1 MSGYRL
7 DGGGLV
13 DRGTRLNFTFD
24 GKSYSGFAGDTLAS
38 ALLANGVSLFARSFK
53 YHRPR
58 GVYSAGPEEPNA
70 LVTLRSGGRAEPN
83 TKATVIELYE
93 GLEAHSQ
100 NRWPSLKH
108 DFLSINQLGGPM
120 LVAGFYYKTFMGP
133 TRKAWM
139 LYEHFIRKAAGLGE
153 AAKEADPDR
162 YEKSNLFCDV
172 LVVGAGPA
180 GLTAALAAA
189 RAGARV
195 VLADENAEA
204 GGALLGE
211 RNETIDGL
219 PAQDWV
225 TKTIAE
231 LNVLP
236 DVIFMPRTTVYG
248 YYDHNVLGA
257 VERTADHLATPDA
270 HQPRQKHWS
279 IRCASVVLATGAIE
293 RPIVFDGND
302 KPGVMLAESARRFAQ
317 RHGVAVGKQIV
328 VFTNNDSA
336 YRAALEL
343 RNAGITIAAII
354 DPRDSISSAL
364 SNAVKARGIRLL
376 TGHVVAGTKGGKALT
391 AVEIA
396 PIDTL
401 SRKVDESYE
410 WLPADTLAVS
420 GGWTPTIHL
429 ASQAGDKPIFNEEI
443 ASFVPGKAFQ
453 AWRAV
458 GACNGDFA
466 LTDCLS
472 EGSAKG
478 AAAANDAGFAS
489 SESMKTL
496 EVSVPAHIS
505 SNDAPYPLWEITRP
519 NGPKGKK
526 FVDLQHDVTAE
537 DVRLAQREG
546 FESVEH
552 LKRYTTLGMAADQ
565 GKTSNVNGLALMA
578 AALERSIPEVGTTR
592 FRPPYTPV
600 ALGALA
606 GRETGYHISPVRRT
620 PMHDLHVKA
629 GADMLTAGQWMRPQV
644 YRKTGEDVFDAYV
657 REAKAVRE
665 SVGMVDVSTLG
676 KIDIQGPDAQE
687 FLNRVYSNGFKSLP
701 VGKARYG
708 LMLREDGCLFD
719 DGTTWR
725 LGETQYLMTTTTA
738 NAAGVLSHL
747 EFLLATVWPEMRVQ
761 VTSVT
766 EQWAGVAVAGPKSR
780 ALLQTVIKDLD
791 LSNEGVPFMGVFP
804 ATLGAIPVL
813 VARLSFS
820 GELAYE
826 VYAGSNYGAALWEKL
841 TTAGE
846 AFGLVPYGTEA
857 LGTLRIEKGHVAGPE
872 LDGRTTAKDLGLG
885 GMTSSKKHY
894 IGRPLME
901 RDALNED
908 KRLKLVGVISR
919 NGTPLRAGSHLVE
932 GSSAEHPGRSLG
944 HVSSTTYSPAID
956 KFIALALL
964 EGGVDPNAERALF
977 AADPLRG
984 GHDPVEVVS
993 PCFFDKDGSRMHV

>member
-7 DGGGLV
+7 GSGGLV
-13 DRGTRLNFTFD
+13 DRGKRLNFTFD

-70 LVTLRSGGRAEPN
+70 LVTLRSDGRAEPN
-83 TKATVIELYE
+83 TKATVVELYE

-100 NRWPSLKH
+100 NCWPSLQH

-139 LYEHFIRKAAGLGE
+139 LYEHFIRKAAGLGK

-180 GLTAALAAA
+180 GLAAALFAA

-211 RNETIDGL
+211 RNEKIDGL
-219 PAQDWV
+219 PAQEWI
-225 TKTIAE
+225 TKTLAE
-231 LNVLP
+231 LTALP
-236 DVIFMPRTTVYG
+236 DVTFMPRTTVYG

-257 VERTADHLATPDA
+257 VERVADHIAIPNA
-270 HQPRQKHWS
+270 HQPRQKHWT

-317 RHGVAVGKQIV
+317 RQGVAVGQQVV

-336 YRAALEL
+336 YRAALDL
-343 RNAGITIAAII
+343 KDGGISIAAIV
-354 DPRDSISSAL
+354 DPRDTISSAL
-364 SNAVKARGIRLL
+364 NDAVQARGIRLM
-376 TGHVVAGTKGGKALT
+376 TSHVVTGARGGKALK

-396 PIDTL
+396 PIDTA
-401 SRKVDESYE
+401 SQTIGESKE
-410 WLPADTLAVS
+410 WLAADTLAIS

-429 ASQAGDKPIFNEEI
+429 ASQAGGKPIFNEEI
-443 ASFVPGKAFQ
+443 ASFVPGEALQ
-453 AWRAV
+453 AWRAA

-472 EGSAKG
+472 TG
-478 AAAANDAGFAS
+478 ATAGASAANDAGFTPEPAR
-489 SESMKTL
+489 TFD
-496 EVSVPAHIS
+496 VAVPVHLN
-505 SNDAPYPLWEITRP
+505 SNDALYPLWEITRP

-537 DVRLAQREG
+537 DIRLAQREG

-606 GRETGYHISPVRRT
+606 GRETGYHVSPVRRT

-644 YRKTGEDVFDAYV
+644 YSQAGEDVFDAYV

-676 KIDIQGPDAQE
+676 KIAVQGPDAQE
-687 FLNRVYSNGFKSLP
+687 FLNRVYSNGFKTLA

-708 LMLREDGCLFD
+708 LMLREDGYLFD

-725 LGETQYLMTTTTA
+725 LDETQYLMTTTTA

-780 ALLQTVIKDLD
+780 VLLQSVIRDLD
-791 LSNEGVPFMGVFP
+791 LSNEGVPFMGVYP
-804 ATLGAIPVL
+804 ASLDGIPVL
-813 VARLSFS
+813 IARLSFS

-841 TTAGE
+841 MTAGE

-901 RDALNED
+901 REALSED
-908 KRLKLVGVISR
+908 NRLRLVGIISR

-932 GSSAEHPGRSLG
+932 GKTAEHPGRSLG

-956 KFIALALL
+956 KYVALALV
-964 EGGVDPNAERALF
+964 EGGLELNEDRELF
-977 AADPLRG
+977 AANPLKG
-984 GHDPVEVVS
+984 DHDPVQIVH

>member
-7 DGGGLV
+7 ENGGLI
-13 DRGTRLNFTFD
+13 DRSKRLNFTFD
-24 GKSYSGFAGDTLAS
+24 GKRYGGFSGDTLAS
-38 ALLANGVSLFARSFK
+38 ALLANGVSLFGRSFK

-70 LVTLRSGGRAEPN
+70 LVTLRSGGRSEPN

-93 GLEAHSQ
+93 GLQASSQ
-100 NRWPSLKH
+100 NRWPNLQY
-108 DFLSINQLGGPM
+108 DLLSINQIGGSM

-139 LYEHFIRKAAGLGE
+139 LYEHFIRKAAGLG
-153 AAKEADPDR
+153 AASKEADPDR
-162 YEKSNLFCDV
+162 HEKSNLFCDV

-180 GLTAALAAA
+180 GLAAALAAG

-195 VLADENAEA
+195 VLADENAQA
-204 GGALLGE
+204 GGALLSE
-211 RNETIDGL
+211 QEETIDGL

-225 TKTIAE
+225 AQSLAE
-231 LNVLP
+231 LAALP
-236 DVIFMPRTTVYG
+236 DVSIMPRTTVYG

-257 VERTADHLATPDA
+257 VERVADHLATPNA
-270 HQPRQKHWS
+270 HQARQKHWT

-302 KPGVMLAESARRFAQ
+302 KPGVMLADSARRFAQ
-317 RHGVAVGKQIV
+317 RQGVAVGRQVV

-336 YRAALEL
+336 YRAALDL
-343 RNAGITIAAII
+343 KDAGVEIAAIV
-354 DPRDSISSAL
+354 DPRGDISSPL
-364 SNAVKARGIRLL
+364 KDAVQKRGIRLL
-376 TGHVVAGTKGGKALT
+376 ASHVVTGAKGSKSLKT
-391 AVEIA
+391 VEIA
-396 PIDTL
+396 PFDPENQTVGE
-401 SRKVDESYE
+401 SRE
-410 WLPADTLAVS
+410 WIAADSLAVS

-429 ASQAGDKPIFNEEI
+429 ASQAGGKPVFNAEI
-443 ASFVPGKAFQ
+443 ASFVPGEALQ
-453 AWRAV
+453 NWHAA

-466 LTDCLS
+466 LEDCLS
-472 EGSAKG
+472 AG
-478 AAAANDAGFAS
+478 ANAGAVAARDAGFAS
-489 SESMKTL
+489 GTTD
-496 EVSVPAHIS
+496 VFDVTVPAHAGSGS
-505 SNDAPYPLWEITRP
+505 SLYPLWEITRP

-606 GRETGYHISPVRRT
+606 GRETGFHISPVRRT

-644 YRKTGEDVFDAYV
+644 YRKSGEDVFDAYV
-657 REAKAVRE
+657 REARTVRE
-665 SVGMVDVSTLG
+665 GVGMVDVSTLG
-676 KIDIQGPDAQE
+676 KIDVQGPDAQE

-719 DGTTWR
+719 DGTTWC

-780 ALLQTVIKDLD
+780 ALLQSVIKDLD
-791 LSNEGVPFMGVFP
+791 LSDEGVPFMGVYP
-804 ATLGAIPVL
+804 ATLEDIPVL

-841 TTAGE
+841 ILAGE

-872 LDGRTTAKDLGLG
+872 LDGRTTARDLGLG

-901 RDALNED
+901 REALNED
-908 KRLKLVGVISR
+908 NRQRLVGVISS
-919 NGTPLRAGSHLVE
+919 NGTPLSAGSHLVE
-932 GSSAEHPGRSLG
+932 GKTAEQPGRSLG

-964 EGGVDPNAERALF
+964 EGGLETNAERILY

>member
-7 DGGGLV
+7 NSGGLV
-13 DRGTRLNFTFD
+13 DRTKRLNFTFD
-24 GKSYSGFAGDTLAS
+24 GKSYSGFEGDTLAS
-38 ALLANGVSLFARSFK
+38 ALLANGVSLFGRSFK

-93 GLEAHSQ
+93 GLEAQSQ
-100 NRWPSLKH
+100 NCWPSLEH
-108 DFLSINQLGGPM
+108 DLLSINQLGGPM

-139 LYEHFIRKAAGLGE
+139 FYEHFIRKAAGLGA

-172 LVVGAGPA
+172 LVVGAGPSGLA
-180 GLTAALAAA
+180 AALTAA
-189 RAGARV
+189 RSGARV
-195 VLADENAEA
+195 VLADENPEA

-211 RNETIDGL
+211 SQDTIDGQ

-225 TKTIAE
+225 AKTLAE
-231 LNVLP
+231 LTALP
-236 DVIFMPRTTVYG
+236 DVTFMPRTTVYG
-248 YYDHNVLGA
+248 YYDHNILGA
-257 VERTADHLATPDA
+257 VERVADHLATPVN
-270 HQPRQKHWS
+270 HQPRQKHWT
-279 IRCASVVLATGAIE
+279 IRCASVVIATGAIE

-302 KPGVMLAESARRFAQ
+302 TPGVMLADATRRFAQ
-317 RHGVAVGKQIV
+317 RQGVAVGRQAV

-336 YRAALEL
+336 YRAALDL
-343 RNAGITIAAII
+343 KDAGVDIAAIV
-354 DPRDSISSAL
+354 DPRNTIPDAL
-364 SNAVKARGIRLL
+364 TEAVQTRGIRLL
-376 TGHVVAGTKGGKALT
+376 SGHVVTGAKGGKRLKT
-391 AVEIA
+391 VEVATFDAGSQSVGESKEWIA
-396 PIDTL
+396 
-401 SRKVDESYE
+401 
-410 WLPADTLAVS
+410 ADTLAVS

-429 ASQAGDKPIFNEEI
+429 ASQAGDKPVFDDKI
-443 ASFVPGKAFQ
+443 ASFVPGKALQ

-458 GACNGDFA
+458 GACNGDFGLA
-466 LTDCLS
+466 DCLS
-472 EGSAKG
+472 AGSKAG
-478 AAAANDAGFAS
+478 AGAVEDAGFT
-489 SESMKTL
+489 SEATPTPD
-496 EVSVPAHIS
+496 VAVPAHAGS
-505 SNDAPYPLWEITRP
+505 GGSLYPIWEISRP
-519 NGPKGKK
+519 SGPKGKK

-600 ALGALA
+600 TLGALG
-606 GRETGYHISPVRRT
+606 GRETGHHLAPVRRT
-620 PMHDLHVKA
+620 PMHDWHVKA

-644 YRKTGEDVFDAYV
+644 YRKAGEDVFAAYV

-665 SVGMVDVSTLG
+665 GVGMVDVSTLG
-676 KIDIQGPDAQE
+676 KIAVQGPDAQN
-687 FLNRVYSNGFKSLP
+687 FLNLVYSNGFKTLA

-708 LMLREDGCLFD
+708 LMLREDGFVYD

-725 LGETQYLMTTTTA
+725 LGETEYLMTTTTA
-738 NAAGVLSHL
+738 NAAGVLAHL
-747 EFLLATVWPEMRVQ
+747 EFLLATVWPELRVQ

-780 ALLQTVIKDLD
+780 ATLESVIKDLD
-791 LSNEGVPFMGVFP
+791 LSNEGVPFMGVQP
-804 ATLGAIPVL
+804 GTLDGIPVL

-820 GELAYE
+820 GEMAFE
-826 VYAGSNYGAALWEKL
+826 VYTGANYGAALWDKL
-841 TTAGE
+841 MAAGE

-885 GMTSSKKHY
+885 GMASRKKHY

-901 RDALNED
+901 REALNED
-908 KRLKLVGVISR
+908 NRLGLVGVISS
-919 NGTPLRAGSHLVE
+919 NGKPLRAGSHLVA
-932 GSSAEHPGRSLG
+932 GQTAEQPGKSLG

-956 KFIALALL
+956 KFVALAML
-964 EGGVDPNAERALF
+964 EGGLEPNENRELF

-984 GHDPVEVVS
+984 GHDPVQVVH

>member
-7 DGGGLV
+7 ESGGLI
-13 DRGTRLNFTFD
+13 DRGKRLNFTFD
-24 GKSYSGFAGDTLAS
+24 GKRYSGFAGDTLAS
-38 ALLANGVSLFARSFK
+38 ALLANGVSLLGRSFK

-70 LVTLRSGGRAEPN
+70 LVTLRAGARAEPN
-83 TKATVIELYE
+83 TKATVVELYD

-100 NRWPSLKH
+100 NRWPSLH
-108 DFLSINQLGGPM
+108 YDLLSLNQLGGPM

-139 LYEHFIRKAAGLGE
+139 LYEHFIRKAAGLG
-153 AAKEADPDR
+153 AATKEPDPDR

-172 LVVGAGPA
+172 LIVGSGPA
-180 GLTAALAAA
+180 GLAAALAAA
-189 RAGARV
+189 QAGARV
-195 VLADENAEA
+195 VLADENAAA
-204 GGALLGE
+204 GGALRGE
-211 RNETIDGL
+211 TGETINGL
-219 PAQDWV
+219 PAADWV
-225 TKTIAE
+225 TQTLAE
-231 LNVLP
+231 LAALP
-236 DVIFMPRTTVYG
+236 DVTFMPRTTVYG

-257 VERTADHLATPDA
+257 VERVADHVMAPDR
-270 HQPRQKHWS
+270 HQPRQKHWT

-302 KPGVMLAESARRFAQ
+302 RPGVMLADSARLFAQ
-317 RHGVAVGKQIV
+317 RQGVAVGRRV
-328 VFTNNDSA
+328 AVFTNNDSA
-336 YRAALEL
+336 YRTALDL
-343 RNAGITIAAII
+343 KDAGVAIAAIV
-354 DPRDSISSAL
+354 DPRESISAAL
-364 SNAVKARGIRLL
+364 QDATHTRGIRLL
-376 TGHVVAGTKGGKALT
+376 AGHVVTGTRGGKALKT
-391 AVEIA
+391 IEIA
-396 PIDTL
+396 PIDSASQTVGEA
-401 SRKVDESYE
+401 KE
-410 WLPADTLAVS
+410 WLTADTLAVS

-429 ASQAGDKPIFNEEI
+429 ASQAGGKPVYDTDI
-443 ASFVPGKAFQ
+443 ASFVPGEALQ
-453 AWRAV
+453 NWRAA
-458 GACNGDFA
+458 GACKGGFA
-466 LTDCLS
+466 LDSCLTGGA
-472 EGSAKG
+472 EAG
-478 AAAANDAGFAS
+478 AAAAEDAGFSAKEMPS
-489 SESMKTL
+489 Y
-496 EVSVPAHIS
+496 EVTVPAHAS
-505 SNDAPYPLWEITRP
+505 QAHALYPLWEVSRP

-578 AALERSIPEVGTTR
+578 TALDRKIPEVGTTR

-606 GRETGYHISPVRRT
+606 GRETGFHISPVRRT
-620 PMHDLHVKA
+620 PMHDLHVEA

-644 YRKTGEDVFDAYV
+644 YRQPGEEVFDAYV
-657 REAKAVRE
+657 REARAVRE
-665 SVGMVDVSTLG
+665 GVGMVDVSTLG
-676 KIDIQGPDAQE
+676 KIDVQGPDAQE
-687 FLNRVYSNGFKSLP
+687 FLNRVYSNGFKTLA

-738 NAAGVLSHL
+738 NAATVLSHL
-747 EFLLATVWPEMRVQ
+747 EFLLATAWPEMRVQ

-780 ALLQTVIKDLD
+780 ALLQSVIRDLD
-791 LSNEGVPFMGVFP
+791 LTNKGLPFMGVQP
-804 ATLGAIPVL
+804 ASLEDYPVL

-826 VYAGSNYGAALWEKL
+826 VYAGANHGAALWQKL
-841 TTAGE
+841 MSAGK

-872 LDGRTTAKDLGLG
+872 LDGRTTAKDLGLS
-885 GMTSSKKHY
+885 GMTSRKKHY
-894 IGRPLME
+894 VGRPLME
-901 RDALNED
+901 REALNEAN
-908 KRLKLVGVISR
+908 RPGLVGVVSS
-919 NGTPLRAGSHLVE
+919 NGTPLRAGSHLVQ
-932 GSSAEHPGRSLG
+932 GRQAEHPGRSLG
-944 HVSSTTYSPAID
+944 HISSTTYSPAID

-964 EGGVDPNAERALF
+964 EGGLEGNEGRSLF

-984 GHDPVEVVS
+984 GHDPVQVVA
-993 PCFFDKDGSRMHV
+993 PCFFDKEGGRMHV

>member
-7 DGGGLV
+7 DSGGLV
-13 DRGTRLNFTFD
+13 NRGKRLNFTFD

-83 TKATVIELYE
+83 TKATVVELYE

-100 NRWPSLKH
+100 NRWPSLQH

-180 GLTAALAAA
+180 GLAAAVSAA

-211 RNETIDGL
+211 ESEKIDGL
-219 PAQDWV
+219 PARDWV
-225 TKTIAE
+225 IKTLAE
-231 LNVLP
+231 LTALP
-236 DVIFMPRTTVYG
+236 DVTFMPRTTVYG

-257 VERTADHLATPDA
+257 VERVADHIATPNA
-270 HQPRQKHWS
+270 HQPRQKHWI

-317 RHGVAVGKQIV
+317 RQGVAVGRQVV

-336 YRAALEL
+336 YRAALDL
-343 RNAGITIAAII
+343 NDAGISIAAIV
-354 DPRDSISSAL
+354 DPRDKISTAL
-364 SNAVKARGIRLL
+364 NDAVQACGIRLL
-376 TGHVVAGTKGGKALT
+376 TGHVVTGAKGGKALKT
-391 AVEIA
+391 VEIA
-396 PIDTL
+396 PIDTA
-401 SRKVDESYE
+401 SQTPGESKE
-410 WLPADTLAVS
+410 WLAADTLAVS

-429 ASQAGDKPIFNEEI
+429 ASQAGGKAIFNEEI
-443 ASFVPGKAFQ
+443 ASFVPGEALQ
-453 AWRAV
+453 AWRAA

-466 LTDCLS
+466 LADCLS
-472 EGSAKG
+472 AGSATG
-478 AAAANDAGFAS
+478 AEAASNAGFTS
-489 SESMKTL
+489 GPVLSFDVTL
-496 EVSVPAHIS
+496 PAHVS
-505 SNDAPYPLWEITRP
+505 RNNALYPLWEITRP

-565 GKTSNVNGLALMA
+565 GKTSNMNGLALMA

-606 GRETGYHISPVRRT
+606 GRETGFHISPVRRT

-644 YRKTGEDVFDAYV
+644 YRQAGEDVFGAYV
-657 REAKAVRE
+657 REAKAVRQG
-665 SVGMVDVSTLG
+665 VGMVDVSTLG
-676 KIDIQGPDAQE
+676 KIDVQGPDAQE
-687 FLNRVYSNGFKSLP
+687 FLNRVYSNGFKTLAI
-701 VGKARYG
+701 GKARYG

-766 EQWAGVAVAGPKSR
+766 EQWAGVALAGPKSR
-780 ALLQTVIKDLD
+780 ALLQSVIKDLD
-791 LSNEGVPFMGVFP
+791 LSHEGVPFMGVHP
-804 ATLGAIPVL
+804 ASLEGIPVL
-813 VARLSFS
+813 IARLSFS

-826 VYAGSNYGAALWEKL
+826 VYAGSNHGAALWEKL
-841 TTAGE
+841 MTAGE
-846 AFGLVPYGTEA
+846 TFGLVPYGTEA

-894 IGRPLME
+894 VGRPLME
-901 RDALNED
+901 REALNED
-908 KRLKLVGVISR
+908 NRLRLVGIISR

-932 GSSAEHPGRSLG
+932 GKTAEQSGRSLG

-964 EGGVDPNAERALF
+964 EGGVEANAERTLY